1 MKYNEKLANS
11 YQDELKALE
20 NKDYITDLIPSA
32 FFRRPDFQVIQ
43 SKFLNYSYFG
53 DLETADIYT
62 QELFEEMKEKN
73 IKRLEKNTKI
83 VSSPLSTIFKPNNKP
98 EFVKKTFNPKTHS
111 FEPYDNTLD
120 STSIEINPR
129 GFVMDIQ
136 DRKNFKEYIFMVK
149 PNMVSF
155 IEMSVD
161 LRLSKDNYT
170 RTIEDT
176 FVASKDGKVSHY
188 CDDNLKDYLI
198 ENEMK

>member
-1 MKYNEKLANS
+1 
-11 YQDELKALE
+11 
-20 NKDYITDLIPSA
+20 
-32 FFRRPDFQVIQ
+32 
-43 SKFLNYSYFG
+43 
-53 DLETADIYT
+53 
-62 QELFEEMKEKN
+62 
-73 IKRLEKNTKI
+73 
-83 VSSPLSTIFKPNNKP
+83 
-98 EFVKKTFNPKTHS
+98 
-111 FEPYDNTLD
+111 
-120 STSIEINPR
+120 
-129 GFVMDIQ
+129 MDIQ

-188 CDDNLKDYLI
+188 CDDNLTDYLI